1 MIHPMTRSRALT
13 VVVGLGVAGL
23 VVAGLLLRDRGRDRD
38 RAGPVSFPPGSL
50 APQGGA
56 LLGAWVTP
64 PGDFTTEGQQA
75 AVTELEAQL
84 GRRLDINHHFYR
96 WDKPFPT
103 EEERW
108 DLANGRIPMISWGD
122 QDTRRVASGADDD
135 LIRQRADAVAK
146 LGRPVLLRW
155 FWEMDGKRYRS
166 VAHSPQDYVAAWR
179 HLREVFAQAGADN
192 VRWVWCP
199 NASAF
204 ADHSAQRFYP
214 GDAEVDWVCADGYD
228 YPWNTASFA
237 DLFKAFHAWGA
248 RTGKPLMVGEW
259 GAVERASGTK
269 ARWLAGAHAALKS
282 RLPRIAAVVYFDADR
297 QYDWRIG
304 TSADSLAAFKA
315 MAADP
320 YFNRRRG

>member
-1 MIHPMTRSRALT
+1 MIERMTRRRAL
-13 VVVGLGVAGL
+13 VVLAVLGCLCLVGASV
-23 VVAGLLLRDRGRDRD
+23 LLRDRDTAR
-38 RAGPVSFPPGSL
+38 PVGLPPGAL
-50 APQGGA
+50 APKSGA

-64 PGDFTTEGQQA
+64 PGDFTSQGQQA
-75 AVTELEAQL
+75 AVTELETQL

-103 EEERW
+103 DNERW

-135 LIRQRADAVAK
+135 LIRQRADAVAA

-155 FWEMDGKRYRS
+155 FWEMDGNRYRS
-166 VAHSPQDYVAAWR
+166 VAHSPEEYVAAWR
-179 HLREVFAQAGADN
+179 HLHELFAERGAAN

-214 GDAEVDWVCADGYD
+214 GDAFVDWVCADGYD

-237 DLFKAFHAWGA
+237 ELFKAFHAWGA
-248 RTGKPLMVGEW
+248 GTGKPLMVGEW
-259 GAVERASGTK
+259 GAVERSPGAK
-269 ARWLAGAHAALKS
+269 ARWLADAHTALKT

-297 QYDWRIG
+297 EYDWRIG
-304 TSADSLAAFKA
+304 TSPDSLAAFEA

-320 YFNRRRG
+320 YFDRRGD